1 MSKGIKETNRERLLR
16 IISLCLSVKRRSSDP
31 FEVEIKKI
39 LSVLRIYL
47 PNWKILKDFTLDAE
61 ALNQI
66 ASIIQLQGN
75 WIKSRSISLYVDPLL
90 IEMKIK
96 MINSKTLVNIF
107 SKSWH
112 PIVEMEGL
120 SRKRVGEAVDYW
132 KQLLSIEERRLKL
145 PTPSASLGSTT
156 MQELIRL
163 RLMSEKSFNETLQNF
178 WKELKEKVGVNKKI
192 TYWSFILANTYEST
206 IYRAYLTSFL
216 VTYGYTDMEI
226 NPLEEETF
234 LIPYKE
240 LNTMV
245 LKKQRISIPIAIDRT
260 LWKNKKEAS
269 LNG

>member
-1 MSKGIKETNRERLLR
+1 MPKGKKETNRERLLR

-31 FEVEIKKI
+31 FEVEVQKI
-39 LSVLRIYL
+39 LGILSIYL

-75 WIKSRSISLYVDPLL
+75 WIKSRSTSLYVDPLL

-96 MINSKTLVNIF
+96 MINAKTLVSIF

-120 SRKRVGEAVDYW
+120 SRKRVEEAVDYW

-145 PTPSASLGSTT
+145 PAPSASLGSTT
-156 MQELIRL
+156 IQELIKL

-178 WKELKEKVGVNKKI
+178 WKELKEKAGVNKKVP
-192 TYWSFILANTYEST
+192 YWSFILANTYEST

-216 VTYGYTDMEI
+216 VTYDYVDMEI
-226 NPLEEETF
+226 NPLEEEAF
-234 LIPYKE
+234 LIPNKE
-240 LNTMV
+240 LKTVV
-245 LKKQRISIPIAIDRT
+245 LESQRISIPIAIDRA
-260 LWKNKKEAS
+260 LWKNKRKAA
-269 LNG
+269 LNE